1 VCSSLSYSSFSSSP
15 TPAALCCYIALSSQL
30 FIFYSSRSSLVSYRF
45 SSYLISSCLISS
57 CLILSCL
64 ILSLLLNSLDYFSPS
79 FLPFLTMFMYI
90 FIYSF
95 LSFHLISL
103 SLHTPHILLYS
114 PLLYCTLFFLTL
126 LLGREEQS

>member
-1 VCSSLSYSSFSSSP
+1 VCVPLSPIPRSAVALPLQPSVAISPCHHSCLFSTLQDPLSY
-15 TPAALCCYIALSSQL
+15 LIASH
-30 FIFYSSRSSLVSYRF
+30 
-45 SSYLISSCLISS
+45 LISSCLISS
-57 CLILSCL
+57 CLLLSCL
-64 ILSLLLNSLDYFSPS
+64 ILSLLLNSLDYFSPT
-79 FLPFLTMFMYI
+79 FLPSLTMFMYI

-126 LLGREEQS
+126 LLGRAEQS